1 MPRGAIWW
9 IFFIAP
15 ATAFAASTSSRSSF
29 RHPLLEVV
37 ETALRTTATSDFG
50 GHSEAFKAAAA
61 WSGKRLRA
69 SWNGEQGE
77 HPRAPHLCCADYE
90 DGRKAYSLLQDLLS
104 PEGVTLAAHS
114 EEDGA
119 CYFATASHREA
130 AVIAK
135 NHERFKLRSC
145 APFPSAL
152 KIAPGLLEHDHRNN
166 LGRLSTRHGAMMR
179 KDNVEG
185 LNVELTPGALPAD
198 SWKAGL
204 YIEDLVGDLLSE
216 SIDLRATSFWSDPA
230 MAEGEHLATPQGAV
244 RGKEWNKAAAVVH
257 ELSEAASTSPGDICS
272 WNNVRV
278 LHAGDDLLLVSGK
291 FSAPPGFPSA
301 KESTCVALDS
311 FPSAKSNCFAADW

>member
-1 MPRGAIWW
+1 MER
-9 IFFIAP
+9 
-15 ATAFAASTSSRSSF
+15 
-29 RHPLLEVV
+29 
-37 ETALRTTATSDFG
+37 
-50 GHSEAFKAAAA
+50 
-61 WSGKRLRA
+61 KRLRA
-69 SWNGEQGE
+69 SWNDEQGE
-77 HPRAPHLCCADYE
+77 QPRAPHLCCADYE

-135 NHERFKLRSC
+135 NHGRFKLRSC

-166 LGRLSTRHGAMMR
+166 FGRLSTRHGAMMR

-185 LNVELTPGALPAD
+185 LSVELTPGALPAD

-257 ELSEAASTSPGDICS
+257 GLSEAASTSLGDICS

-278 LHAGDDLLLVSGK
+278 LHAGDDLLLVSGRFGTTRISQCNREYICSCRLLPFGEIK
-291 FSAPPGFPSA
+291 LFCCSLVTHRFLLCLSTQTLQHECRCEGGTRCFSKCRLASSLVVEQQQGLSH
-301 KESTCVALDS
+301 
-311 FPSAKSNCFAADW
+311 

>member
-9 IFFIAP
+9 IFFASAP
-15 ATAFAASTSSRSSF
+15 SALAASTNSRSSV

-37 ETALRTTATSDFG
+37 ETALRTTAKSDFG
-50 GHSEAFKAAAA
+50 GHSKAFKTAAA
-61 WSGKRLRA
+61 WNGNKLRA
-69 SWNGEQGE
+69 SHAGNEKQE
-77 HPRAPHLCCADYE
+77 ERPRAPHLCCADYE
-90 DGRKAYSLLQDLLS
+90 DGREAYSLLQDLLS
-104 PEGVTLAAHS
+104 PEAVRIAAHS

-152 KIAPGLLEHDHRNN
+152 KVAPGLLEHGHSNGP
-166 LGRLSTRHGAMMR
+166 GRLSARHGAMMR
-179 KDNVEG
+179 KNNVEG
-185 LNVELTPGALPAD
+185 LSVELTPGSLPAD
-198 SWKAGL
+198 AWNAGF

-244 RGKEWNKAAAVVH
+244 RGKDWNKAAAVVH
-257 ELSEAASTSPGDICS
+257 GLSEAASTSPGDICS
-272 WNNVRV
+272 WNEVRV
-278 LHAGDDLLLVSGK
+278 LHAGDDLLLVSGRFGTTTK
-291 FSAPPGFPSA
+291 AIPFD
-301 KESTCVALDS
+301 C
-311 FPSAKSNCFAADW
+311 W